1 MSGPFPSPPLHSP
14 PLPSPPAHAAPS
26 PPLPKRPCNRYMFFC
41 KSYVDSHA
49 EVRALP
55 VPKRSAIVRTAYA
68 ALNDADMQPWRD
80 AEAADRQRYVREC
93 DAYKTEHGESVA
105 DTRKRL
111 RKAQKVRLKT
121 LEAAE
126 AMKVVTGV
134 GSPPAP
140 YKRPRARD
148 DDEER
153 KCFSDS
159 EVDRRRSAK
168 RTRVS

>member
-1 MSGPFPSPPLHSP
+1 
-14 PLPSPPAHAAPS
+14 
-26 PPLPKRPCNRYMFFC
+26 MFFC